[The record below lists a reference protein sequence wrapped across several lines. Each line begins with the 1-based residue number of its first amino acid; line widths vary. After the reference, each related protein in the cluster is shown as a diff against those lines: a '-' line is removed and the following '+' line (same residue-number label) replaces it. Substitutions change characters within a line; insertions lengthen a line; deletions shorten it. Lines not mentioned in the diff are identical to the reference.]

1 MLLKCVPMPTLILLQ
16 GQNPGQ
22 RFACNGDTI
31 SIGRQADCGVCLDDP
46 AVSRKHARLVRSGEH
61 FTIEDL
67 GSSNGTYVNGN
78 RINGKEQLTEDDT
91 LQIGPYVLALRLD
104 SVVTTS
110 EMDPIVRSQVAALSS
125 NSSLFS
131 QNATHKLKVVVEIA
145 QSLGRTLEVQ
155 PLLDK
160 LLEQLFRLFT
170 QAERGLVIL
179 GDSEPFT
186 VRAQRQRHQ
195 KPVDLPGSS
204 DGRDFAF
211 SRSLVR
217 RALTEGVGLL
227 SEDVSGDP
235 TVSKTATFM
244 ALNIRSFLCVPLIG
258 LDGRRIGVLQLDCLR
273 PGLTFHHDDL
283 ELLTAVS
290 LQVAGVLENAAL
302 HEERLR
308 EARLKQE
315 LALAREIQESFLPR
329 DFRPLEGHY
338 ELFARCVPAREM
350 SGDLYDFFPRPDGK
364 LALFVGDVSGK
375 GMPSALFMI
384 AVRTLIRHL
393 AATAGSPGETL
404 LNLNNALV
412 ADNPTSLFV
421 TMAHATF
428 DPATGEVI
436 AASGGHPPPMLRHAN
451 GRTETVRVRP
461 AMMLGYARFDR
472 PPQET
477 KLILGRGETLI
488 FYTDGMTEAFT
499 PGRQS
504 MFGVERLE
512 ETVAGRCGQLS
523 LEECADCVRRTVN
536 EFTRQPEQQDDQ
548 TLLLLR
554 RTTQGNDE

>member
-1 MLLKCVPMPTLILLQ
+1 MATLILLQ
-16 GQNPGQ
+16 GQNPGR
-22 RFACNGDTI
+22 RFACDGALI
-31 SIGRQADCGVCLDDP
+31 GIGRQADCGVCLDDP
-46 AVSRKHARLVRSGEH
+46 AVSRHHARLHRDGDS
-61 FTIEDL
+61 FTVEDL
-67 GSSNGTYVNGN
+67 GSSNGTYLNGC
-78 RINGKEQLTEDDT
+78 RIAGKQQLTEDDT

-104 SVVTTS
+104 GPATT
-110 EMDPIVRSQVAALSS
+110 EHDPVVRSQVAALSS

-131 QNATHKLKVVVEIA
+131 HNAAYKLKVIVEIA
-145 QSLGRTLEVQ
+145 HSLGRTLEVQ

-160 LLEQLFRLFT
+160 LLEQLFRLFP

-179 GDSEPFT
+179 GDKEPFT

-217 RALTEGVGLL
+217 RALEEGAGLL
-227 SEDVSGDP
+227 SEDVSDDP
-235 TVSKTATFM
+235 RVAKTATFM
-244 ALNIRSFLCVPLIG
+244 ALNLRSFLCVPLIG
-258 LDGRRIGVLQLDCLR
+258 LDGRRLGVLQLDCIR
-273 PGLTFHHDDL
+273 PGLTFKVDDL

-308 EARLKQE
+308 EERLKQE
-315 LALAREIQESFLPR
+315 LAMAREIQESFLPG
-329 DFRPLEGHY
+329 DFRPVEGDY

-393 AATAGSPGETL
+393 ARGTGSPGETL
-404 LNLNNALV
+404 QSLNNALV
-412 ADNPTSLFV
+412 SDNPTNLFV

-428 DPATGEVI
+428 DPVTGEVV
-436 AASGGHPPPMLRHAN
+436 AASGGHPPPLLRRA
-451 GRTETVRVRP
+451 GGKTESVGVRQ
-461 AMMLGYARFDR
+461 AMMLGYARFER

-477 KLILGRGETLI
+477 AWVLERGETLI
-488 FYTDGMTEAFT
+488 FYTDGLTEAFT
-499 PGRQS
+499 PGRKS

-512 ETVAGRCGQLS
+512 ETVAGLGEQRS
-523 LEECADCVRRTVN
+523 LEESAASVRRTVN
-536 EFTRQPEQQDDQ
+536 EFTRQSEQQDDQ
-548 TLLLLR
+548 TMLLLR
-554 RTTQGNDE
+554 RPKEIVEE

>member
-1 MLLKCVPMPTLILLQ
+1 MATLILLQ
-16 GQNPGQ
+16 GQNTGR
-22 RFACNGDTI
+22 RFACDGDSI

-46 AVSRKHARLVRSGEH
+46 AVSRHHARLHRNGER
-61 FTIEDL
+61 FIIEDL
-67 GSSNGTYVNGN
+67 GSSNGTYLNGC
-78 RINGKEQLTEDDT
+78 RIAGKQHLTEDDT

-104 SVVTTS
+104 GPTPT
-110 EMDPIVRSQVAALSS
+110 EQDPIVRSQVQALSS

-131 QNATHKLKVVVEIA
+131 QNATYKLKVIVEIA

-155 PLLDK
+155 PLLEK
-160 LLEQLFRLFT
+160 VLEQLFRLFP

-179 GDSEPFT
+179 GDKEPFT

-195 KPVDLPGSS
+195 KPVDLPRSS

-217 RALTEGVGLL
+217 KALEEGVGLL
-227 SEDVSGDP
+227 SEDVSDDP
-235 TVSKTATFM
+235 KVSKTATFM
-244 ALNIRSFLCVPLIG
+244 ALQLRSFLCVPLIG
-258 LDGRRIGVLQLDCLR
+258 LDGRRIGVIQLDCIR
-273 PGLTFHHDDL
+273 AGLTFKNDDL

-308 EARLKQE
+308 EERLKQE
-315 LALAREIQESFLPR
+315 LMMAREIQESFLPR
-329 DFRPLEGHY
+329 DFRPIEGKY
-338 ELFARCVPAREM
+338 ELFARCTPAREM

-393 AATAGSPGETL
+393 ASASDSPGETL
-404 LNLNNALV
+404 LQLNNAIV
-412 ADNPTSLFV
+412 SDNPTNLFV

-436 AASGGHPPPMLRHAN
+436 AASGGHPPPLLRH
-451 GRTETVRVRP
+451 GRSKVEVVGVRP

-472 PPQET
+472 SPQET
-477 KLILGRGETLI
+477 KLILGHGETLI
-488 FYTDGMTEAFT
+488 FYTDGLTEAFT

-504 MFGVERLE
+504 MFGVERLQG
-512 ETVAGRCGQLS
+512 TVAELSEGLS
-523 LEECADCVRRTVN
+523 LEDSAASVRKTVN
-536 EFTRQPEQQDDQ
+536 DFTRQQEQQDDQ

-554 RTTQGNDE
+554 RV

>member
-1 MLLKCVPMPTLILLQ
+1 MATLILLQ
-16 GQNPGQ
+16 GQNPER
-22 RFACNGDTI
+22 RFACDGDSI

-46 AVSRKHARLVRSGEH
+46 AVSRHHARLHCDGDR

-67 GSSNGTYVNGN
+67 GSSNGTYLNGC
-78 RINGKEQLTEDDT
+78 RIAGKQRLTEDDT

-104 SVVTTS
+104 GPATT
-110 EMDPIVRSQVAALSS
+110 ETDPVVRSQVQALSS
-125 NSSLFS
+125 NSSLFTS
-131 QNATHKLKVVVEIA
+131 NATYKLKVIVEIA
-145 QSLGRTLEVQ
+145 QHLGRTLEVQ
-155 PLLDK
+155 PLLEK
-160 LLEQLFRLFT
+160 LLEQLFRLFP

-179 GDSEPFT
+179 GDKEPFT

-211 SRSLVR
+211 SRSLVLK
-217 RALTEGVGLL
+217 ALDEGVGLL
-227 SEDVSGDP
+227 SEDVSDDP
-235 TVSKTATFM
+235 KVAKTATFM
-244 ALNIRSFLCVPLIG
+244 ALQLRSFLCVPLIG
-258 LDGRRIGVLQLDCLR
+258 LDGRRLGVLQLDCIRL
-273 PGLTFHHDDL
+273 GLTFKNDDL

-308 EARLKQE
+308 EERLKQE
-315 LALAREIQESFLPR
+315 LMMAREIQESFLPR
-329 DFRPLEGHY
+329 DFRPIEGDYKLYAH
-338 ELFARCVPAREM
+338 CVPAREM

-393 AATAGSPGETL
+393 ALASSSPGETL
-404 LNLNNALV
+404 QSLNNAIV
-412 ADNPTSLFV
+412 GDNPTNLFV
-421 TMAHATF
+421 TMTHATF

-436 AASGGHPPPMLRHAN
+436 VASGGHPPPLLRHARFEAEVV
-451 GRTETVRVRP
+451 GIRP

-472 PPQET
+472 PPQEV

-488 FYTDGMTEAFT
+488 FYTDGLTEAFT
-499 PGRQS
+499 PGRKS

-512 ETVAGRCGQLS
+512 ETVAELSDELS
-523 LEECADCVRRTVN
+523 LEESAASVRKTVN
-536 EFTRQPEQQDDQ
+536 DFTRQPEQQDDQ

-554 RTTQGNDE
+554 RV